1 MSAMLQRLSEVKRG
15 TIIAG
20 DEQGI
25 IGWARCVVVAKTCHA
40 NVNTATAFCQQM

>member
-1 MSAMLQRLSEVKRG
+1 MLQRLSEVERG

-20 DEQGI
+20 DEQG
-25 IGWARCVVVAKTCHA
+25 GWARCVVVAKTCHA